1 MPPEIR
7 ESMTPPAPVAVV
19 TGGSRGIGRAIVE
32 RLHDAGFAVLF
43 THSRSPAEAG
53 EVVSALGAR
62 PAVAALQVDVA
73 DDTAPAHILDAAAE
87 LGPVRALVNNAA
99 ITGTLGPLTA
109 LGDADLR
116 RLIGVDLEAPIRLTR
131 EAIRRHDSGPL
142 SVVTISSIAA
152 RSGSP
157 GEYVVYA
164 SIKAALETFTVGV
177 AKEVAASGIRVNAVA
192 PGFVDTTIHARAGEP
207 GRAFRLGATT
217 PMGRPGTADE
227 VAAAVAWLIS
237 DDARYVTGETI
248 RVTGGA

>member
-1 MPPEIR
+1 
-7 ESMTPPAPVAVV
+7 MTGTQSVAVV

-32 RLHDAGFAVLF
+32 RLHADGFAVLL
-43 THSRSPAEAG
+43 THSRSPAEADD
-53 EVVSALGAR
+53 VIAALDGG
-62 PAVAALQVDVA
+62 PAISALQVDIT
-73 DDTAPAHILDAAAE
+73 DHDAPARIVESSRE
-87 LGPVRALVNNAA
+87 LGTVRALVNNAA

-116 RLIGVDLEAPIRLTR
+116 RLIEVDLEAPIRLTR
-131 EAIRRHDSGPL
+131 EAIRRHDGGPL
-142 SVVTISSIAA
+142 SIVTISSNAA

-207 GRAFRLGATT
+207 GRAHRLGATT

-227 VAAAVAWLIS
+227 IAAAVAWLIS
-237 DDARYVTGETI
+237 DEAGYVTGETI
-248 RVTGGA
+248 RVTGGT

>member
-1 MPPEIR
+1 
-7 ESMTPPAPVAVV
+7 MTSVGSVAVV

-32 RLHDAGFAVLF
+32 RLHAAGFAILF
-43 THSRSPAEAG
+43 THSRSSAEADD
-53 EVVSALGAR
+53 VVAALDSG
-62 PAVAALQVDVA
+62 PAVAALQVDIA
-73 DDTAPAHILDAAAE
+73 DDTAPARILDAARA
-87 LGPVRALVNNAA
+87 LGTVRALVNNAA

-116 RLIGVDLEAPIRLTR
+116 RLIEVDLEAPIRLTR
-131 EAIRRHDSGPL
+131 EAIRRHDGGPL
-142 SVVTISSIAA
+142 SVITISSTAA

-207 GRAFRLGATT
+207 GRAHRLGATT

-227 VAAAVAWLIS
+227 IAAAVAWLIS
-237 DDARYVTGETI
+237 DDARYVAGETI
-248 RVTGGA
+248 RVTGGT

>member
-1 MPPEIR
+1 
-7 ESMTPPAPVAVV
+7 MTSVGSVAVV

-32 RLHDAGFAVLF
+32 SLHAAGFAILF
-43 THSRSPAEAG
+43 THSRSGAEA
-53 EVVSALGAR
+53 EDVVAALGSG
-62 PAVAALQVDVA
+62 PAVAALQVDIA
-73 DDTAPAHILDAAAE
+73 DDTAPARILDAARA
-87 LGPVRALVNNAA
+87 LGTVRALVNNAA

-109 LGDADLR
+109 LGDAELR
-116 RLIGVDLEAPIRLTR
+116 RLIAVDLEAPIRLTR
-131 EAIRRHDSGPL
+131 EAIRRHDGGPL
-142 SVVTISSIAA
+142 SVITISSTAA

-207 GRAFRLGATT
+207 GRAHRLGATT

-227 VAAAVAWLIS
+227 IAAAVAWLIS
-237 DDARYVTGETI
+237 DDARYVAGETI
-248 RVTGGA
+248 RVTGGT